1 MHSGTT
7 LFLTQKGDYVI
18 WKKVR
23 PQDPLLETYLCFNF
37 HGCFSNCRTDYKLEK
52 KAFLLLFLNL
62 KGISCIM
69 KSVAADLSVSVFPSC
84 TKHKN

>member
-7 LFLTQKGDYVI
+7 LFLTQKGDYII

-37 HGCFSNCRTDYKLEK
+37 HGCFSKCRTE
-52 KAFLLLFLNL
+52 
-62 KGISCIM
+62 
-69 KSVAADLSVSVFPSC
+69 
-84 TKHKN
+84 